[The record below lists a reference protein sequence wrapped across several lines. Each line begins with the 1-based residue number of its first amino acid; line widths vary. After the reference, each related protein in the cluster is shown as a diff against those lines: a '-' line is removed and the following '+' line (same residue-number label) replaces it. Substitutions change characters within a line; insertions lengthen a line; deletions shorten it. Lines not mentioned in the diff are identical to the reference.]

1 MKRSAEES
9 GAADAGAEEP
19 PKRHDKEWMSA
30 FPSGTV
36 APRIG
41 ADFQAVI
48 PAFVPKAKSVT
59 AGAASKIAAVVD
71 SGAAAKVETDADG
84 SASAPAST

>member
-1 MKRSAEES
+1 MKRSAEEA
-9 GAADAGAEEP
+9 GAADTGAEEP

-41 ADFQAVI
+41 ADFQAEI
-48 PAFVPKAKSVT
+48 PAFVPQAKSAA
-59 AGAASKIAAVVD
+59 AGAASKTAIVVD
-71 SGAAAKVETDADG
+71 RAAAKVATGADG
-84 SASAPAST
+84 SASVPASK